1 MNRRIA
7 SIDIL
12 RGIAIIGMI
21 LSANIG
27 FNSDLPAWMFHAQT
41 PPPTYAF
48 NPDIP
53 GITWVDLVF
62 PFFLFAMGAAFPF
75 ALKKRFDEGCGW
87 KFIGTRL
94 EQRWITLTLFALL
107 LGNAYSIWQTTQS
120 ATEVHIFLITIWAGL
135 FLTLLRVKP
144 QENATFF
151 RRHLGKIVNLSGL
164 SVLAACAFIYEGWFG
179 LELNIW
185 ASDIIIMILAVTAI
199 SGGLIWALTRNNL
212 RLRWLTVLFVVMIKA
227 LSSYLPQSLDFIP
240 DCTRI
245 GWFFNYSFL
254 QYLVIALIG
263 SIVGDM
269 ILKAGNAGK
278 EVENG
283 QPTERMEIHAGFIA
297 FSAVLLQL
305 WGLYSRHIVADFCIS
320 AAMAGGFLALTWKDK
335 GISSAIGKTGFVLLL
350 VGILFDPID
359 GGITKD
365 HCNLAYLLTTSG
377 MAALLTCFLLM
388 LETRFNVK
396 GRFIAGVGQNPM
408 IAYTITTFI
417 IGPVLNLTGILPAI
431 GNLAAGSPFWGITQ
445 GIFITLL
452 MMGGTYAFTRL
463 KLFWRS

>member
-48 NPDIP
+48 NPEIP

-75 ALKKRFDEGCGW
+75 ALKKRFDEGEGW
-87 KFIGTRL
+87 KFIATRL

-120 ATEVHIFLITIWAGL
+120 AVEIYVFYIAIWAGL
-135 FLTLLRVKP
+135 FLTLVRVRP
-144 QENATFF
+144 QKEGSFL

-164 SVLAACAFIYEGWFG
+164 SILIACAFIYEGWFG
-179 LELNIW
+179 LELNKW

-199 SGGLIWALTRNNL
+199 FGGLIWAATRNSL

-245 GWFFNYSFL
+245 GWFFNYRFL
-254 QYLVIALIG
+254 QYLIIALIG
-263 SIVGDM
+263 SIAGDM
-269 ILKAGNAGK
+269 ILRSANETNDAAADGGDLYSGLMAL
-278 EVENG
+278 
-283 QPTERMEIHAGFIA
+283 A
-297 FSAVLLQL
+297 AVLLQL
-305 WGLYSRHIVADFCIS
+305 WGLYSRHLAEDLSLS
-320 AAMAGGFLALTWKDK
+320 AILAMAFVALTWKNK
-335 GISSAIGKTGFVLLL
+335 GISSAMGKVGLTLLL

-365 HCNLAYLLTTSG
+365 HCNLSYLLTTSG
-377 MAALLTCFLLM
+377 MAALCTSFLLT
-388 LETRFNVK
+388 LEMRFNVK
-396 GRFIAGVGQNPM
+396 GKFIAGVGQNPM
-408 IAYTITTFI
+408 IAYTITTFL
-417 IGPVLNLTGILPAI
+417 IGPVLNLTGILPAL
-431 GNLAAGSPFWGITQ
+431 GGLTTGSPFWGITQ

-452 MMGGTYAFTRL
+452 MMGGTYIFTRL